1 VKVVRRL
8 PGLDPGWRRAELR
21 TLTTK
26 EEEMDKK
33 TEKKR
38 KKITERI
45 AALETEVSTSLGKKD
60 SRTQEIDVASHMR
73 KIADL
78 RAELSWL

>member
-1 VKVVRRL
+1 
-8 PGLDPGWRRAELR
+8 
-21 TLTTK
+21 
-26 EEEMDKK
+26 MDKK